1 MLNILHSDEFLVQYP
16 SMDAKFPAALL
27 KRGTDISLLIP
38 HTEINKAKSVDDLMK
53 LVTEKIADKQVK
65 HNQNN
70 RD

>member
-1 MLNILHSDEFLVQYP
+1 MLNILHSDEFLEQYP
-16 SMDAKFPAALL
+16 SMDVKFPAALL

-38 HTEINKAKSVDDLMK
+38 QTEINKVESVEDLMK
-53 LVTEKIADKQVK
+53 LVTEKIADKEVK

>member
-1 MLNILHSDEFLVQYP
+1 MLNILHSDEFLVLYP
-16 SMDAKFPAALL
+16 SMDAKFPAAFV
-27 KRGTDISLLIP
+27 KIGSDISLLIP
-38 HTEINKAKSVDDLMK
+38 QTGINKAKSVEDLMK

>member
-1 MLNILHSDEFLVQYP
+1 
-16 SMDAKFPAALL
+16 MDVKFPGALL

-38 HTEINKAKSVDDLMK
+38 QTEINKAKSEEDLMK

-70 RD
+70 TD

>member
-1 MLNILHSDEFLVQYP
+1 
-16 SMDAKFPAALL
+16 MDVKFPVAFV
-27 KRGTDISLLIP
+27 KRGTDISSLIP

>member
-1 MLNILHSDEFLVQYP
+1 
-16 SMDAKFPAALL
+16 MDVKFPAAFV